1 MTLKEKI
8 IADLTA
14 SMKAR
19 EELKTGSLRML
30 KAEVMKYEVSG
41 ANMVATDEVVTDLIK
56 RAIKQRKEAAEAF
69 SKGGNAA
76 MAEKELAEVK
86 IYEAYLP
93 EQMNEEQVKA
103 VVHEVLEALKPAGL
117 QDFGKV
123 MGAVMAK
130 VKGKADGNVVSKAV
144 KGLLK

>member
-1 MTLKEKI
+1 
-8 IADLTA
+8 
-14 SMKAR
+14 
-19 EELKTGSLRML
+19 ML